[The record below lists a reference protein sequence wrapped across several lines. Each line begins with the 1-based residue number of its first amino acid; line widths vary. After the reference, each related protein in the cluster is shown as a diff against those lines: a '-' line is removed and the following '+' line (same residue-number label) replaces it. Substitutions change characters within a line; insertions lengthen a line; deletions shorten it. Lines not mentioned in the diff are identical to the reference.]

1 MTVEMAALEAN
12 ETWEVV
18 HLPATKKWFGYWQL
32 YKVKY
37 HANGEIDRYKAC
49 LVVKV
54 FTQTT
59 NMDYFEIFDP
69 VAKMTS
75 FKLLL
80 SIAVMNLWKI
90 SQLDATNAFLHG
102 TLDEEV
108 YMTLPLGCSAYS
120 ISVS

>member
-1 MTVEMAALEAN
+1 M
-12 ETWEVV
+12 
-18 HLPATKKWFGYWQL
+18 
-32 YKVKY
+32 KY